1 MPLSPKAW
9 RPGQGGVRGELS
21 AFLICIALGLTLVP
35 LLVWLVG
42 SRSLGA
48 YTNGGALEFWRDDL
62 LALMHFELPH
72 WIVALGPY
80 GALWAWRG
88 ARQLLGR

>member
-1 MPLSPKAW
+1 MPLIPKAW

-88 ARQLLGR
+88 ARRLLGR